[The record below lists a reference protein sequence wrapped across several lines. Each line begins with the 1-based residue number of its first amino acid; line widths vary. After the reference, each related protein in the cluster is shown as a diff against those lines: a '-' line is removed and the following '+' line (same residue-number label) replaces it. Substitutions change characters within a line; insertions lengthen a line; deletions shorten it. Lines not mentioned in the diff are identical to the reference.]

1 MNRGYFEKQ
10 IRTLQKRVEHLIWYR
25 DLVENIFAFYERE
38 NAGNWEV
45 PLPVQYREN
54 MAALIKK
61 TTLVASGG
69 KC

>member
-1 MNRGYFEKQ
+1 MNRGHYEKQ
-10 IRTLQKRVEHLIWYR
+10 IRELHQTVKHLIWYR

-45 PLPVQYREN
+45 PLPLQYREN

-61 TTLVASGG
+61 TTLVASGD
-69 KC
+69 K